1 MQRLSQDE
9 GVNLA
14 GIKRII
20 DLETHVD
27 ALQAKVAE
35 LAAELDRA
43 QAELAR
49 RTAPVHRARRLAA
62 TAPPMTTVG
71 PLAG

>member
-20 DLETHVD
+20 ELEAHVD
-27 ALQAKVAE
+27 ALRARLAEMADELQRAYAE
-35 LAAELDRA
+35 LNGRPS
-43 QAELAR
+43 
-49 RTAPVHRARRLAA
+49 TALVVWKPQRMR
-62 TAPPMTTVG
+62 
-71 PLAG
+71 